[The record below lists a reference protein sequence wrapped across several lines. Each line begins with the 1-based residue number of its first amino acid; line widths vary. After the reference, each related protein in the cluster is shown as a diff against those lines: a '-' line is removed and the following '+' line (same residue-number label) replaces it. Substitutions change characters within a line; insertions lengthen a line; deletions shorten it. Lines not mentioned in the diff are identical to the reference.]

1 MDNRRDFLKK
11 ASLLAGAMGLEWGL
25 PDAIQKAMAIE
36 PLAGS
41 SFLDAEHVVM
51 LMQENRSFDHS
62 FGTLAGV
69 RGFRDPRAIQL
80 PNGNPVWL
88 QSGKDGKTFSP
99 FRLDIKRSKAA
110 WTSYLPHS
118 WENQSAA
125 RNEGKHD
132 NWIEAK
138 RSGYKAYQDIPL
150 TMGFHTRED
159 NPFYYAFADAFTICD
174 QNFCSS
180 ITGTTTNRH
189 FFWTGTCVPGKGEK
203 PLVRNSDIYFNRW
216 ANWKTFPEKLEEAG
230 VSWKVYQNEVSIQSD
245 LKDSGLLS
253 NYTDNNLEWFAQ
265 YHVEFKDSHLAFL
278 KKRVAELPD
287 EIKTIEKRLL
297 SGQVESVQKEKNTL
311 KQKKEQLASFENKL
325 QTFTPEAFEKLPKA
339 EQALFSRA
347 FQTNEDDPDYREAVS
362 AEEQGTAIR
371 VPKGDV
377 LHQFRK
383 DVKSGQLP
391 TVSWLVAPE
400 YFSDHPS
407 APMYGAWYTSEILNI
422 LTENPDLWRKT
433 IFILN
438 YDEND
443 GYFDHVPPF
452 VAPNPADPKSG
463 KVSPGLDIS
472 GEYVSLQQE
481 FDAGEDKDSATE
493 GPVGLGYRVPLV
505 VASPWSKG
513 GWVNSEVFDIT
524 STIQFLEQ
532 FLNKKYGK
540 NIHEDNISSWRRA
553 ITGDLTSVFR
563 PAESAATK
571 LLPFLDRN
579 AYILA
584 IDKAKTLP
592 LPNNYHQWSPTDI
605 AALKKV
611 GKQSPLLAMQETG
624 QKQSS
629 ALAYEL
635 YVKEELNS
643 NGKQISLHMK
653 AGNEVFGEKSLSS
666 PFNVYTGDQY
676 KDGVKFWPFAVL
688 AGQSL
693 DFSWD
698 LSDFKDGIYAL
709 TAYGPNGFMRGFK
722 GKDEALQVQATYETG
737 KAGKLTGNLL
747 ITIRNEG
754 KESLTIEAKD
764 KAYSKWSKKTNL
776 ASGKSVA
783 WKIESQQQS
792 GWYDLTVK
800 VVNRPFERH
809 FAGRVETGKH
819 TKTDPQL
826 SI

>member
-36 PLAGS
+36 PLTGS
-41 SFLDAEHVVM
+41 SFLDAEHIVM

-62 FGTLAGV
+62 FGTLSGV
-69 RGFRDPRAIQL
+69 RGYGDPRAIQL

-125 RNEGKHD
+125 RNQGKHD
-132 NWIEAK
+132 NWIDAK
-138 RSGYKAYQDIPL
+138 RSDYKDFRDIPL
-150 TMGFHTRED
+150 TMGYYTRED

-216 ANWKTFPEKLEEAG
+216 ASWKTFPEKLEAAA
-230 VSWKVYQNEVSIQSD
+230 VSWKVYQNEVSIQSGLQD
-245 LKDSGLLS
+245 DGLLG
-253 NYTDNNLEWFAQ
+253 NYTDNNLEWFSQ
-265 YHVEFKDSHLAFL
+265 YHIEFKESHLAFL
-278 KKRVAELPD
+278 KKRVAELPA
-287 EIKTIEKRLL
+287 EIADIEKLL
-297 SGQVESVQKEKNTL
+297 QDGQATSVQKEQNKL
-311 KQKKEQLASFENKL
+311 KQKKEQLLSFEKKL
-325 QTFTPEAFEKLPKA
+325 ESLTPEAFNKLSPS
-339 EQALFSRA
+339 EQALFRRA
-347 FQTNEDDPDYREAVS
+347 FQTNENDPNYREAITVN
-362 AEEQGTAIR
+362 EQGTDIR

-377 LHQFRK
+377 LHQFRQ
-383 DVKSGQLP
+383 DVKSGNLP

-407 APMYGAWYTSEILNI
+407 APMYGAWFTSEILNI
-422 LTENPDLWRKT
+422 LTENPDVWRKT

-452 VAPNPADPKSG
+452 VAPNPADPTSG

-481 FDAGEDKDSATE
+481 LDAGVDKENATE

-505 VASPWSKG
+505 IASPWSKG

-524 STIQFLEQ
+524 STIQFIEQ
-532 FLNKKYGK
+532 FVNKKYGK

-563 PAESAATK
+563 TAVSGNAK
-571 LLPFLDRN
+571 NLPFLDRN
-579 AYILA
+579 AQIRA
-584 IDKAKTLP
+584 IDEAKKLP
-592 LPNNYHQWSPTDI
+592 LPNNYHQWSEVDI
-605 AALKKV
+605 AQLKLHK
-611 GKQSPLLAMQETG
+611 KSNSLLAKQEKG
-624 QKQSS
+624 QRPSN

-635 YVKEELNS
+635 YVHEKIDKKENKINLKLE
-643 NGKQISLHMK
+643 
-653 AGNEVFGEKSLSS
+653 AGNSIFGKMALSS
-666 PFNVYTGDQY
+666 PYNVYAGSTY
-676 KDGVKFWPFAVL
+676 KGGVKFWPFAVL
-688 AGQSL
+688 AGESL
-693 DFSWD
+693 DFSWN
-698 LSDFKDGIYAL
+698 LSDFKDHTYTL

-722 GKDEALQVQATYETG
+722 GKDETLQVQSSYELDKG
-737 KAGKLTGNLL
+737 KQATGNLL
-747 ITIRNEG
+747 ITLINEG
-754 KESLTIEAKD
+754 KETLLIEAKD
-764 KAYSKWSKKTNL
+764 NAYSNWHKKVSLPAGRSIT
-776 ASGKSVA
+776 
-783 WKIESQQQS
+783 WKIDTHQQS
-792 GWYDLTVK
+792 GWYDLSLH
-800 VVNRPFERH
+800 VVNTAFERH

-819 TKTDPQL
+819 SKTDPQL
-826 SI
+826 S

>member
-41 SFLDAEHVVM
+41 SFQDAEHIVM

-62 FGTLAGV
+62 FGTLSGV
-69 RGFRDPRAIQL
+69 RGYGDPRAIQL

-125 RNEGKHD
+125 RNQGKHD
-132 NWIEAK
+132 NWIDAK
-138 RSGYKAYQDIPL
+138 RSDYKDFRDIPL
-150 TMGFHTRED
+150 TMGYYTRED

-216 ANWKTFPEKLEEAG
+216 ASWKTFPEKLEAAA
-230 VSWKVYQNEVSIQSD
+230 VSWKVYQNEVSIQSGLQD
-245 LKDSGLLS
+245 DGLLG
-253 NYTDNNLEWFAQ
+253 NYTDNNLEWFSQ
-265 YHVEFKDSHLAFL
+265 YHIEFKESHLAFL
-278 KKRVAELPD
+278 KKRVAELPA
-287 EIKTIEKRLL
+287 EIAGIEKLL
-297 SGQVESVQKEKNTL
+297 QDGQATSVQKEQNKL
-311 KQKKEQLASFENKL
+311 KQKKEQLLSFEKKL
-325 QTFTPEAFEKLPKA
+325 ESLTPEAFNKLSPS
-339 EQALFSRA
+339 EQALFRRA
-347 FQTNEDDPDYREAVS
+347 FQTNENDPNYREAITVN
-362 AEEQGTAIR
+362 EQDTDIR

-377 LHQFRK
+377 LHQFRQ
-383 DVKSGQLP
+383 DVKSGNLP

-407 APMYGAWYTSEILNI
+407 APMYGAWFTSEILNI
-422 LTENPDLWRKT
+422 LTENPDVWRKT

-452 VAPNPADPKSG
+452 VAPNPADPTSG

-481 FDAGEDKDSATE
+481 LDAGVDKENATE

-505 VASPWSKG
+505 IASPWSKG

-524 STIQFLEQ
+524 STIQFIEQ
-532 FLNKKYGK
+532 FVNKKYGK

-563 PAESAATK
+563 TAVSGNAK
-571 LLPFLDRN
+571 KLPFLDRN
-579 AYILA
+579 AQIRA
-584 IDKAKTLP
+584 IDEAKKLP
-592 LPNNYHQWSPTDI
+592 LPNNYHQWSEVDI
-605 AALKKV
+605 AQLKLHK
-611 GKQSPLLAMQETG
+611 KSNSLLAKQEKG
-624 QKQSS
+624 QRPSN

-635 YVKEELNS
+635 YVHEKIDKKENKINLKLE
-643 NGKQISLHMK
+643 
-653 AGNEVFGEKSLSS
+653 AGNSIFGKMALSS
-666 PFNVYTGDQY
+666 PYNVYAGSTY
-676 KDGVKFWPFAVL
+676 KGGVKFWPFAVL
-688 AGQSL
+688 AGESL
-693 DFSWD
+693 DFSWN
-698 LSDFKDGIYAL
+698 LSDFKDHTYTL

-722 GKDEALQVQATYETG
+722 GKDEALQVQSSYELD
-737 KAGKLTGNLL
+737 KAKQATGNLL
-747 ITIRNEG
+747 ITLINEG
-754 KESLTIEAKD
+754 KEVLLIEAKD
-764 KAYSKWSKKTNL
+764 NAYSNWHKKVSLL
-776 ASGKSVA
+776 AGRSIT
-783 WKIESQQQS
+783 WKIDTQQQS
-792 GWYDLTVK
+792 GWYDLSLH
-800 VVNRPFERH
+800 VVNTAFERH

-819 TKTDPQL
+819 SKTDPQL
-826 SI
+826 S

>member
-41 SFLDAEHVVM
+41 SFLDAEHIVM

-62 FGTLAGV
+62 FGTLSGV
-69 RGFRDPRAIQL
+69 RGYGDPRAIQL

-88 QSGKDGKTFSP
+88 QAGKDGKTFSP

-125 RNEGKHD
+125 RNQGKHD
-132 NWIEAK
+132 NWIDAK
-138 RSGYKAYQDIPL
+138 RSDYKDFRDIPL
-150 TMGFHTRED
+150 TMGYYTRED

-216 ANWKTFPEKLEEAG
+216 ASWKTFPEKLEATD
-230 VSWKVYQNEVSIQSD
+230 VSWKVYQNEVSMQ
-245 LKDSGLLS
+245 SGLQDDGLLG
-253 NYTDNNLEWFAQ
+253 NYTDNNLEWFSQ
-265 YHVEFKDSHLAFL
+265 YHIEFKESHLAFL
-278 KKRVAELPD
+278 KKRVAELPA
-287 EIKTIEKRLL
+287 EIAGIEKQLQD
-297 SGQVESVQKEKNTL
+297 GQATSVQKEQNKL
-311 KQKKEQLASFENKL
+311 KQKKEQLVSFEKKL
-325 QTFTPEAFEKLPKA
+325 QTFTPEAFKKLSPL
-339 EQALFSRA
+339 EQALFRRA
-347 FQTNEDDPDYREAVS
+347 FQTNENDPNYREAITVK
-362 AEEQGTAIR
+362 EQGTDIR

-377 LHQFRK
+377 LHQFRQ
-383 DVKSGQLP
+383 DVKSGKLP
-391 TVSWLVAPE
+391 TISWLVAPE

-407 APMYGAWYTSEILNI
+407 APMYGAWFTSEILNI
-422 LTENPDLWRKT
+422 LTENPDVWRKT

-452 VAPNPADPKSG
+452 VAPNPADPTSG

-481 FDAGEDKDSATE
+481 LDAGVDKENATE
-493 GPVGLGYRVPLV
+493 GPVGLGYRVPLII
-505 VASPWSKG
+505 ASPWSKG

-524 STIQFLEQ
+524 STIQFIEQ
-532 FLNKKYGK
+532 FINKKYGK

-563 PAESAATK
+563 TAVSGNAK
-571 LLPFLDRN
+571 KLPFLDRN
-579 AYILA
+579 EQIRA
-584 IDKAKTLP
+584 IDEAKKLP
-592 LPNNYHQWSPTDI
+592 LPNNYHQWSEEDI
-605 AALKKV
+605 THLKLHK
-611 GKQSPLLAMQETG
+611 KNTSLLAKQEKG
-624 QKQSS
+624 QRPSN
-629 ALAYEL
+629 ALTYEL
-635 YVKEELNS
+635 YVHEKIDKKENKINLKLEAGNSFFGKKALNS
-643 NGKQISLHMK
+643 
-653 AGNEVFGEKSLSS
+653 
-666 PFNVYTGDQY
+666 PYNVYTGTTY

-688 AGQSL
+688 AGESL
-693 DFSWD
+693 DFSWN
-698 LSDFKDGIYAL
+698 LSDFKDNTYSL

-722 GKDEALQVQATYETG
+722 GKDEVLQVHSSYELD
-737 KAGKLTGNLL
+737 KRKQPTGNLL
-747 ITIRNEG
+747 ITLINEG
-754 KESLTIEAKD
+754 KEALLIEAKD
-764 KAYSKWSKKTNL
+764 NAYSKWSKKTSL
-776 ASGKSVA
+776 PAGKSII
-783 WKIESQQQS
+783 WKIDTQQQS
-792 GWYDLTVK
+792 GWYDLSLH
-800 VVNRPFERH
+800 VVNTAFERH

-819 TKTDPQL
+819 SKTDPQL
-826 SI
+826 S

>member
-41 SFLDAEHVVM
+41 SFLDAEHIVM

-62 FGTLAGV
+62 FGTLSGV
-69 RGFRDPRAIQL
+69 RGYGDPRAIQL

-125 RNEGKHD
+125 RNQGKHD
-132 NWIEAK
+132 NWIDAK
-138 RSGYKAYQDIPL
+138 RSDYKDFRDIPL
-150 TMGFHTRED
+150 TMGYYTRED

-216 ANWKTFPEKLEEAG
+216 ASWKTFPEKLEAAA
-230 VSWKVYQNEVSIQSD
+230 VSWKVYQNEVSIQSGLQD
-245 LKDSGLLS
+245 DGLLG
-253 NYTDNNLEWFAQ
+253 NYTDNNLEWFSQ
-265 YHVEFKDSHLAFL
+265 YHIEFKESHLAFL
-278 KKRVAELPD
+278 KKRVAELPA
-287 EIKTIEKRLL
+287 EIAGIEKLL
-297 SGQVESVQKEKNTL
+297 QDGQATSVQKEQNKL
-311 KQKKEQLASFENKL
+311 KQKKEQLLSFEKKL
-325 QTFTPEAFEKLPKA
+325 EPLTPEAFNKLSPS
-339 EQALFSRA
+339 EQALFRRA
-347 FQTNEDDPDYREAVS
+347 FQTNENDPNYREAITVN
-362 AEEQGTAIR
+362 EQGTDIR

-377 LHQFRK
+377 LHQFRQ
-383 DVKSGQLP
+383 DVKSGNLP

-407 APMYGAWYTSEILNI
+407 APMYGAWFTSEILNI
-422 LTENPDLWRKT
+422 LTENPDVWRKT

-452 VAPNPADPKSG
+452 VAPNPADPTSG

-481 FDAGEDKDSATE
+481 LDAGVDKENATE
-493 GPVGLGYRVPLV
+493 GPVGLGYRVPLII
-505 VASPWSKG
+505 ASPWSKG

-524 STIQFLEQ
+524 STIQFIEQ
-532 FLNKKYGK
+532 FVNKKYGK

-563 PAESAATK
+563 TAVSGNAK
-571 LLPFLDRN
+571 KLPFLDRN
-579 AYILA
+579 AQIRA
-584 IDKAKTLP
+584 IDEAKKLP
-592 LPNNYHQWSPTDI
+592 LPNNYHQWSEVDI
-605 AALKKV
+605 AQLKLHK
-611 GKQSPLLAMQETG
+611 KNNSLLAKQEKG
-624 QKQSS
+624 QRPSN

-635 YVKEELNS
+635 YVHEKIDKKENKINLKLE
-643 NGKQISLHMK
+643 
-653 AGNEVFGEKSLSS
+653 AGNSIFGKMALSS
-666 PFNVYTGDQY
+666 PYNVYAGSTY
-676 KDGVKFWPFAVL
+676 KGGVKFWPFAVL
-688 AGQSL
+688 AGESL
-693 DFSWD
+693 DFSWN
-698 LSDFKDGIYAL
+698 LSDFKDHTYTL

-722 GKDEALQVQATYETG
+722 GKDEALQVQSSYELD
-737 KAGKLTGNLL
+737 KAKQATGNLL
-747 ITIRNEG
+747 ITLINEG
-754 KESLTIEAKD
+754 KEALFIEAKD
-764 KAYSKWSKKTNL
+764 NAYSNWHKKVSLPAGRSIT
-776 ASGKSVA
+776 
-783 WKIESQQQS
+783 WKIDTHQQS
-792 GWYDLTVK
+792 GWYDLSLH
-800 VVNRPFERH
+800 VVNTAFERH

-819 TKTDPQL
+819 SKTDPQL
-826 SI
+826 S

>member
-11 ASLLAGAMGLEWGL
+11 ASLLAGAMGLQWGL

-41 SFLDAEHVVM
+41 SFLDAEHIVM

-69 RGFRDPRAIQL
+69 RGYGDPRAIQL

-99 FRLDIKRSKAA
+99 FRLDIKRSNAA
-110 WTSYLPHS
+110 WTRDLPHS

-125 RNEGKHD
+125 RNQGKHD
-132 NWIEAK
+132 NWIDAK
-138 RSGYKAYQDIPL
+138 RSGQKAYRDIPL
-150 TMGFHTRED
+150 TMGYYTRED

-189 FFWTGTCVPGKGEK
+189 FFWTGTCVPKKGDK

-216 ANWKTFPEKLEEAG
+216 AHWKTFPEKLETAG
-230 VSWKVYQNEVSIQSD
+230 ISWKVYQNEVSMQ
-245 LKDSGLLS
+245 SGLQDEGLLG

-265 YHVEFKDSHLAFL
+265 YHIEFKESHLAFL
-278 KKRVAELPD
+278 KKRVAELPA
-287 EIKTIEKRLL
+287 EIAAIENLL
-297 SGQVESVQKEKNTL
+297 QQGQAESVQKEQNKL
-311 KQKKEQLASFENKL
+311 KQKKEQLASYEKKL
-325 QTFTPEAFEKLPKA
+325 HTFTPEAFDKLSPL
-339 EQALFSRA
+339 EQALFRRA
-347 FQTNEDDPDYREAVS
+347 FQTNEADPAYREAVHVD
-362 AEEQGTAIR
+362 EDGTAIR

-377 LHQFRK
+377 LHQFRQ
-383 DVKSGQLP
+383 DVKSGNLP

-407 APMYGAWYTSEILNI
+407 APMYGAWFTSEILNI
-422 LTENPDLWRKT
+422 LTENPDVWRKT

-443 GYFDHVPPF
+443 GYFDHIPPF
-452 VAPNPADPKSG
+452 VAPNPADPTSG

-481 FDAGEDKDSATE
+481 LEAGVSPENATE
-493 GPVGLGYRVPLV
+493 GPVGLGYRVPMI

-524 STIQFLEQ
+524 STIQFVEQ
-532 FLNKKYGK
+532 FVNKKYGK

-563 PAESAATK
+563 PAGSSKSTS
-571 LLPFLDRN
+571 LPFLDRN
-579 AYILA
+579 TQIRD
-584 IDKAKTLP
+584 IDQAKNLP
-592 LPNNYHQWSPTDI
+592 APNHFHQWS
-605 AALKKV
+605 AAEIETLKQQK
-611 GKQSPLLAMQETG
+611 KQSLWLAKQEKG
-624 QKQSS
+624 QRPSN

-635 YVKEELNS
+635 YVHETIDRKES
-643 NGKQISLHMK
+643 QISLQLD
-653 AGNEVFGEKSLSS
+653 AGNTFFGKMALSS
-666 PFNVYTGDQY
+666 PYNVYTGASY
-676 KDGVKFWPFAVL
+676 KDGVQFWPFAVR
-688 AGQSL
+688 AGESL
-693 DFSWD
+693 DFSWK
-698 LSDFKDGIYAL
+698 LSDFENGIYAL

-722 GKDEALQVQATYETG
+722 GKDEALQVKSTYELG
-737 KAGKLTGNLL
+737 KDKKPTGNLL
-747 ITIRNEG
+747 IELKNEG
-754 KESLTIEAKD
+754 KEALNIMAKD
-764 KAYSKWSKKTNL
+764 NAYSTWNKHVTLK
-776 ASGKSVA
+776 AGKSLI
-783 WKIESQQQS
+783 WKIETGPQS
-792 GWYDLTVK
+792 GWYDISLNVMDGI
-800 VVNRPFERH
+800 FERH
-809 FAGRVETGKH
+809 FAGRVETGH
-819 TKTDPQL
+819 HSKTDPQL
-826 SI
+826 N

>member
-41 SFLDAEHVVM
+41 SFLDAEHIVM

-62 FGTLAGV
+62 FGTLSGV
-69 RGFRDPRAIQL
+69 RGYGDPRAIQL

-125 RNEGKHD
+125 RNQGKHD
-132 NWIEAK
+132 NWIDAK
-138 RSGYKAYQDIPL
+138 RSDYKDFRDIPL
-150 TMGFHTRED
+150 TMGYYTRED

-216 ANWKTFPEKLEEAG
+216 ASWKTFPEKLEAAA
-230 VSWKVYQNEVSIQSD
+230 VSWKVYQNEVSIQSGLQD
-245 LKDSGLLS
+245 DGLLG
-253 NYTDNNLEWFAQ
+253 NYTDNNLEWFSQ
-265 YHVEFKDSHLAFL
+265 YHIEFKESHLAFL
-278 KKRVAELPD
+278 KKRVAELPA
-287 EIKTIEKRLL
+287 EIVGIEKLL
-297 SGQVESVQKEKNTL
+297 QDGQATSVQKEQNKL
-311 KQKKEQLASFENKL
+311 KQKKEQLLSFEKKL
-325 QTFTPEAFEKLPKA
+325 ESLTPEAFNKLSPS
-339 EQALFSRA
+339 EQALFRRA
-347 FQTNEDDPDYREAVS
+347 FQTNENDPNYREAITVN
-362 AEEQGTAIR
+362 EQGTDIR

-377 LHQFRK
+377 LHQFRQ
-383 DVKSGQLP
+383 DVKSGNLP

-407 APMYGAWYTSEILNI
+407 APMYGAWFTSEILNI
-422 LTENPDLWRKT
+422 LTENPDVWRKT

-452 VAPNPADPKSG
+452 VAPNPADPTSG

-481 FDAGEDKDSATE
+481 LDAGVDKENATE

-505 VASPWSKG
+505 IASPWSKG

-524 STIQFLEQ
+524 STIQFIEQ
-532 FLNKKYGK
+532 FVNKKYGK

-563 PAESAATK
+563 TAVSGNAK
-571 LLPFLDRN
+571 KLPFLDRN
-579 AYILA
+579 AQIRA
-584 IDKAKTLP
+584 IDEAKKLP
-592 LPNNYHQWSPTDI
+592 LPNNYHQWSEVDI
-605 AALKKV
+605 AQLKLHK
-611 GKQSPLLAMQETG
+611 KNNSLLAKQEKG
-624 QKQSS
+624 QRPSN

-635 YVKEELNS
+635 YVHEKIDKKENKINLKLE
-643 NGKQISLHMK
+643 
-653 AGNEVFGEKSLSS
+653 AGNSIFGKMALSS
-666 PFNVYTGDQY
+666 PYNVYAGSTY
-676 KDGVKFWPFAVL
+676 KGGVKFWPFAVL
-688 AGQSL
+688 AGESL
-693 DFSWD
+693 DFSWN
-698 LSDFKDGIYAL
+698 LSDFKDHTYTL

-722 GKDEALQVQATYETG
+722 GKDEALQVQSSYELD
-737 KAGKLTGNLL
+737 KAKQATGNLL
-747 ITIRNEG
+747 ITLINEG
-754 KESLTIEAKD
+754 KEALLIEAKD
-764 KAYSKWSKKTNL
+764 NAYSNWHKKVSLPAGRSIT
-776 ASGKSVA
+776 
-783 WKIESQQQS
+783 WKIDTHQQS
-792 GWYDLTVK
+792 GWYDLSLH
-800 VVNRPFERH
+800 VVNTAFERH

-819 TKTDPQL
+819 SKTDPQL
-826 SI
+826 S